1 MPYTLTSVATVA
13 DCNEILEHL
22 NDVLATLENRRQ
34 NLAFRTNQVVSGA
47 EEYQQELNAL
57 NAEMGTEQILY
68 NTLPDGP
75 RREAARLNMLE
86 IDLKLGRLRRSEDT
100 YGGFATVMRALSLN
114 NVLSQVTETN
124 QLIAEVTAHRAT
136 LA

>member
-1 MPYTLTSVATVA
+1 LQ
-13 DCNEILEHL
+13 
-22 NDVLATLENRRQ
+22 ENR
-34 NLAFRTNQVVSGA
+34 NA

-86 IDLKLGRLRRSEDT
+86 IDLKLGRLRSSEDT

-114 NVLSQVTETN
+114 NVLSYRSTQSWKQQPIELLWVNNEKGGEGGLGAFYGALKQVN
-124 QLIAEVTAHRAT
+124 SFIF
-136 LA
+136 